1 MKGTTYDCILS
12 INATHTGEGYPAKL
26 QTLKNLMSERGYI
39 CLCEI
44 IPNEQ
49 IHAFEGL
56 LHHEGLLVSKSENIT
71 KNVLQAI
78 KLEARN
84 LAAEPFS
91 LQSTHHETQN

>member
-26 QTLKNLMSERGYI
+26 QTLKNLMSDRGYI

-84 LAAEPFS
+84 FAAEPFS